1 MLPMAR
7 SLLLVAIAGL
17 FALLAI
23 ACDDPSPTDVD
34 DEAYL
39 AVLCA
44 GLDRFSDA
52 IQVETEEAGI
62 AAAIEAFIEDLEAVA
77 PPEDLRDFHG
87 AFIAYLEDAV
97 DDPTSPLV
105 VPPPLPEDDVRERL
119 AAKES
124 SVAECRE
131 PTFFSNP
138 AADQ

>member
-1 MLPMAR
+1 MAR
-7 SLLLVAIAGL
+7 SALLVATAAL
-17 FALLAI
+17 LALLAI
-23 ACDDPSPTDVD
+23 ACDDASPTDVD

-44 GLDRFSDA
+44 GLDRLSDA

-77 PPEDLRDFHG
+77 PPQDLRDFHA
-87 AFIAYLEDAV
+87 AFIEYLEDAL

-119 AAKES
+119 AAREG
-124 SVAECRE
+124 SVEECRE
-131 PTFFSNP
+131 PTFFSDS

>member
-1 MLPMAR
+1 MPR
-7 SLLLVAIAGL
+7 PLLLLAIVGL
-17 FALLAI
+17 LGVLAI
-23 ACDDPSPTDVD
+23 ACDDPSPADVD

-62 AAAIEAFIEDLEAVA
+62 AAAIEAFIGDLEAVA
-77 PPEDLRDFHG
+77 PPEDLRDFHE
-87 AFIAYLEDAV
+87 AFIDYLEDAI

-119 AAKES
+119 AGKQS
-124 SVAECRE
+124 SVEECRE